1 MQSKTAVQD
10 PLPSSDACIHAFV
23 RSRPA
28 SSLHAM
34 SRLQRRAVAFA
45 IAPHAV
51 QDRCLGPDACIHAF
65 ALTPSARDALVMRH
79 VTLPRCPRPS
89 WAATIYAVSRSRFA
103 RIRPAKVDPGIR
115 FNEPGMQRR
124 RGRVS
129 PGVQDGL
136 GLELLTLDK
145 STVATSAS
153 VFSLMWSASRGNR
166 RTRRSRR
173 GQNIRPCRWAA
184 YLSLKLTHADQEPFC
199 GGLSAMPAVGDLLP
213 SDRVTLKLSS
223 PEET

>member
-1 MQSKTAVQD
+1 
-10 PLPSSDACIHAFV
+10 
-23 RSRPA
+23 
-28 SSLHAM
+28 
-34 SRLQRRAVAFA
+34 
-45 IAPHAV
+45 
-51 QDRCLGPDACIHAF
+51 
-65 ALTPSARDALVMRH
+65 
-79 VTLPRCPRPS
+79 
-89 WAATIYAVSRSRFA
+89 
-103 RIRPAKVDPGIR
+103 
-115 FNEPGMQRR
+115 MQRR

-136 GLELLTLDK
+136 GLELLPLDK

-173 GQNIRPCRWAA
+173 GQNIRPCRSGRVPLPEA
-184 YLSLKLTHADQEPFC
+184 HPADQEPFC

-213 SDRVTLKLSS
+213 SYRVTLKLSS